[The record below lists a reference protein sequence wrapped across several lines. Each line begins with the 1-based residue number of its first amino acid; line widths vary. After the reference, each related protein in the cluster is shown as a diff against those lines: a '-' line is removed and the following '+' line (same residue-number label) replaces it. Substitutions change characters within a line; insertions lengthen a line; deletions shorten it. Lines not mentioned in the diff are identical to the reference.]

1 MLRPHYLPL
10 QDSFSYC
17 YQSWPVILSEK
28 TASYLTFSGGTG
40 GIDER
45 TALIIG
51 DGIDHRARDQW
62 RSAVLI
68 PTVVVDEVKWL
79 IVRAGG

>member
-17 YQSWPVILSEK
+17 YQSRPVILSEK
-28 TASYLTFSGGTG
+28 TSYLTFSGRTG
-40 GIDER
+40 EIDER
-45 TALIIG
+45 TAVIIG
-51 DGIDHRARDQW
+51 DGIDHRTRDQW